1 VPPRTRIASLAVAFA
16 VGIALTI
23 AAGGCGTEGS
33 PPPPR
38 AAAAV
43 AGASTLCDRVAAPGG
58 SDRARGTMASPW
70 RTVQR
75 LVNRLRPGQRG
86 CLRAGTYRE
95 DVAVGRSGIVLG
107 PLPGERVTIVGRLWI
122 RRRADDDML
131 VDLRLDGRNR
141 RGLPSPTV
149 NGDRATF
156 LRVDVTDRRTGVCFL
171 LGSKRY
177 GRAQGTTIRASRIH
191 GCGVLPAVNRQHG
204 IYVDQADDTRIV
216 DNVIY
221 DNADRGIQLY
231 PDAQRTVVRGNVI
244 DGNGEGIIF
253 SGDGRAASSG
263 NVVEGNV
270 ITNSRIRA
278 DVESWYPGG
287 GPTGRGNRVRRNCV
301 AGGMPAVDA
310 SGGGFSATAN
320 VEADPRYR
328 DRPAHDFR
336 LAADSPC
343 AALLRASR
351 APAGPAG
358 QPPVG

>member
-1 VPPRTRIASLAVAFA
+1 MPPRARIASLAVALV
-16 VGIALTI
+16 VGIALTV
-23 AAGGCGTEGS
+23 AAGGCGTDAS
-33 PPPPR
+33 DPPR
-38 AAAAV
+38 ATAAAAAAV
-43 AGASTLCDRVAAPGG
+43 CDRVAAPGG
-58 SDRARGTMASPW
+58 SDRARGTLASPW

-75 LVNRLRPGQRG
+75 LVSRLRPGQRG
-86 CLRAGTYRE
+86 CLRAGTYHQ
-95 DVAVGRSGIVLG
+95 DVTIGTSGIVLG
-107 PLPGERVTIVGRLWI
+107 PLPGEDVTIVGRLWI
-122 RRRADDDML
+122 RRRSSDDTL

-156 LRVDVTDRRTGVCFL
+156 LRLDVTNRRTAVCFL
-171 LGSKRY
+171 LGSERY
-177 GRAQGTTIRASRIH
+177 GRARGTTIRASRIH
-191 GCGVLPAVNRQHG
+191 GCGVLPSVNRQHG
-204 IYVDQADDTRIV
+204 IYVDQADDTHIV

-231 PDAQRTVVRGNVI
+231 PNAQRTVIRGNII

-253 SGDGRAASSG
+253 SGDGRAASSS

-278 DVESWYPGG
+278 DVESWYPGD
-287 GPTGRGNRVRRNCV
+287 GPTGRGNRVRGNCV
-301 AGGMPAVDA
+301 AGGTPAVDA
-310 SGGGFSATAN
+310 SGGGFLATAN
-320 VEADPRYR
+320 VEADPQYR
-328 DRPAHDFR
+328 DRLAHDFR
-336 LAADSPC
+336 LAPDSPC